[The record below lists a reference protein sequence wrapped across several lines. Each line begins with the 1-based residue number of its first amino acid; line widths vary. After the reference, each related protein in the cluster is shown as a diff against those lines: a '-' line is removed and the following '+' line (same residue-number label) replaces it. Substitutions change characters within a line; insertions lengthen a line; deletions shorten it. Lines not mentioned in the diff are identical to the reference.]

1 MKSHIEQLKRLGAC
15 QEAVTWAD
23 QHPDMAAVWVNCGR
37 GDWMLWL
44 CGKLSGEPEGEERK
58 RLVLVAC
65 DCARLALPHA
75 TDPQVL
81 VAIET
86 AERWVNGRAT
96 IQDVRDAANAAA
108 YAAANAAYAA
118 AYAAANAAA
127 NAAYVAV
134 YAAVQKQC
142 ADIVR
147 KHYPTA
153 PVLP

>member
-44 CGKLSGEPEGEERK
+44 CGKLSGEPEGEECK

-96 IQDVRDAANAAA
+96 IQDFRDAA
-108 YAAANAAYAA
+108 YAAANEAV
-118 AYAAANAAA
+118 YAAANAAA